1 MNSLDSQIRGIL
13 QRQKAV
19 DHALDIKA
27 RIKDYMVELDN
38 MQGDI
43 SPSSVINRLDSIF
56 ARAEDAAFELKC
68 RQAD

>member
-1 MNSLDSQIRGIL
+1 MKQYE
-13 QRQKAV
+13 Q
-19 DHALDIKA
+19 ALDIKA

-38 MQGDI
+38 MQEDI

-68 RQAD
+68 RQSDVDICS